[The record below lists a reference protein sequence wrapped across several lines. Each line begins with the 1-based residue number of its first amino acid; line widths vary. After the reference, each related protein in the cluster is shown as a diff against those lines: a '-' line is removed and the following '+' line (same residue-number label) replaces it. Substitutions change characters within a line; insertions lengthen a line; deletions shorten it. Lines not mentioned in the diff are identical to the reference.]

1 MKSLIRLAVQEGYKG
16 DNMQT
21 KAVRLY
27 GENDVRLEEFE
38 LRPITSGELL
48 IKIISDSV
56 CMSTHKTIIQGA
68 KHLRVPENV
77 AEHPVI
83 IGHEFCAEVVE
94 VGSKWKDKFAVGD
107 KVVMSP
113 VLSYLG
119 GAETVGYTF
128 EEIGGVSTYSIVY
141 EHILDNDFLI
151 KLNSD
156 SYFNGSL
163 IEPASCVIRGYK
175 ASFHLDK
182 NFEFVKGIKEDGK
195 VAILAGC
202 GPMGLVAIDIA
213 LHGTVKPSM
222 VVVTDLDN
230 ARLERAKAVF
240 PPEKAA
246 EDGIKLVFANTT
258 DKEELMEI
266 SGGMGFDDVFVY
278 APVPSVV
285 ELGDAILAFDG
296 SLNFFAGPLDKNFS
310 ANFNFYNVH
319 YAQHHVTG
327 TSGST
332 PEDMKDIVDLI
343 GKKRLDPSVMITHIG
358 GIDAAI
364 DTTVNLPKIAGGKKL
379 IYTHINLPLTA
390 LTDFEKLGET
400 NKRFK
405 ILDKLIKDNNGLW
418 SAEAEKY
425 LLNNF

>member
-1 MKSLIRLAVQEGYKG
+1 MK
-16 DNMQT
+16 T
-21 KAVRLY
+21 KAARLY

-38 LRPITSGELL
+38 LRPITSGEIL
-48 IKIISDSV
+48 IKIISDSI
-56 CMSTHKTIIQGA
+56 CMSTYKTIIQGA

-77 AEHPVI
+77 AEHPII

-94 VGSKWKDKFAVGD
+94 VGDKWKDKFEIGD
-107 KVVMSP
+107 KVVMPP

-119 GAETVGYTF
+119 GPETVGYSF
-128 EEIGGVSTYSIVY
+128 CDIGGVSTYSIVY
-141 EHILDNDFLI
+141 EHILDNNFLI
-151 KLNSD
+151 KLKSD

-175 ASFHLDK
+175 ASFHLDE
-182 NFEFVKGIKEDGK
+182 NYEHITGIKEGGK

-213 LHGTVKPSM
+213 LHGNVKPSM
-222 VVVTDLDN
+222 VVVTDLDKS
-230 ARLERAKAVF
+230 RLERAESIF
-240 PPEKAA
+240 SPQKAA
-246 EDGIKLVFANTT
+246 EDGIKLVFAATS
-258 DKEELMEI
+258 DKDELLNI
-266 SGGMGFDDVFVY
+266 SGGTGFDDVFVY
-278 APVPSVV
+278 APVPAVV
-285 ELGDAILAFDG
+285 ELGDSILGFDG
-296 SLNFFAGPLDKNFS
+296 SLNFFAGPLDKKFS

-332 PEDMKDIVDLI
+332 PEDMRDIVELI
-343 GKKRLDPSVMITHIG
+343 GKKHLDPSVMITHIG

-364 DTTVNLPKIAGGKKL
+364 EATANLPKLTGGKKL

-400 NKRFK
+400 DARFK
-405 ILDKLIKDNNGLW
+405 VLDKLIKENNGLW
-418 SAEAEKY
+418 CTKAEKY
-425 LLNNF
+425 LLDNF

>member
-1 MKSLIRLAVQEGYKG
+1 MK
-16 DNMQT
+16 T

-27 GENDVRLEEFE
+27 GAGDARLEEFE

-56 CMSTHKTIIQGA
+56 CMSTYKTIKQG
-68 KHLRVPENV
+68 KNHLRVPDNV
-77 AEHPVI
+77 AEHPI
-83 IGHEFCAEVVE
+83 ILGHEFCAEVVE
-94 VGSKWKDKFAVGD
+94 VGDKWKDKFSVGD
-107 KVVMSP
+107 KVAMPP

-119 GAETVGYTF
+119 GPETVGYSF
-128 EEIGGVSTYSIVY
+128 EDIGGVSTYSIVY
-141 EHILDNDFLI
+141 EHILDNNFLI

-156 SYFNGSL
+156 SYFKASL

-175 ASFHLDK
+175 ASLHLDE
-182 NFEFVKGIKEDGK
+182 NYNPVTGIKPGGK

-213 LHGTVKPSM
+213 LHGDVKPSM
-222 VVVTDLDN
+222 VVVTDIDQ
-230 ARLERAKAVF
+230 ARLDRAASIFSIK
-240 PPEKAA
+240 EA
-246 EDGIKLVFANTT
+246 EENGIELVFVATS
-258 DKEELMEI
+258 DKDKLTKI
-266 SGGMGFDDVFVY
+266 SGGHGYDDVFVY
-278 APVPSVV
+278 APVPAVV

-319 YAQHHVTG
+319 YAQHHVSG

-332 PEDMKDIVDLI
+332 PEDMRDIVKLI
-343 GKKRLDPSVMITHIG
+343 GENRLNPSVMITHIG

-364 DTTVNLPKIAGGKKL
+364 DTTINLPNIPGGKKL

-390 LTDFEKLGET
+390 LSEFEKLGKTDE
-400 NKRFK
+400 RFK
-405 ILDKLIKDNNGLW
+405 ILDKYVKENNGLW
-418 SAEAEKY
+418 NAMAEKY
-425 LLNNF
+425 LLENF

>member
-1 MKSLIRLAVQEGYKG
+1 MKMK
-16 DNMQT
+16 T

-56 CMSTHKTIIQGA
+56 CMSTHKTILQGA

-83 IGHEFCAEVVE
+83 VGHEFCAEVIE
-94 VGSKWKDKFAVGD
+94 VGEKWKDKFSVGD
-107 KVVMSP
+107 KVVMPP

-119 GAETVGYTF
+119 GAQTVGYSF

-141 EHILDNDFLI
+141 EHIIDNDFLI

-156 SYFNGSL
+156 AYFNGSL

-175 ASFHLDK
+175 ASFHLDE
-182 NFEFVKGIKEDGK
+182 NFEFLPGIKKGGK

-213 LHGTVKPSM
+213 LHGNVKPEM
-222 VVVTDLDN
+222 VVVTDVDKE
-230 ARLERAKAVF
+230 RLERAASIYSV
-240 PPEKAA
+240 EDAA
-246 EDGIKLVFANTT
+246 KNGIKLVFT
-258 DKEELMEI
+258 DTCSKEELIEI
-266 SGGMGFDDVFVY
+266 SGGSGYDDVFVY
-278 APVPSVV
+278 APVPAVV
-285 ELGDAILAFDG
+285 ELGDAILGFDG

-332 PEDMKDIVDLI
+332 PEDMKDIVELI
-343 GKKRLDPSVMITHIG
+343 SKKRLDPSVMITHIG

-364 DTTVNLPKIAGGKKL
+364 DTTVNLPQIPGGKKL
-379 IYTHINLPLTA
+379 IYTHIELPLTA
-390 LTDFEKLGET
+390 LTDFEKLGE
-400 NKRFK
+400 KDDRFK
-405 ILDKLIKDNNGLW
+405 VLDEIVKGNNGLW
-418 SAEAEKY
+418 CAEAEKY